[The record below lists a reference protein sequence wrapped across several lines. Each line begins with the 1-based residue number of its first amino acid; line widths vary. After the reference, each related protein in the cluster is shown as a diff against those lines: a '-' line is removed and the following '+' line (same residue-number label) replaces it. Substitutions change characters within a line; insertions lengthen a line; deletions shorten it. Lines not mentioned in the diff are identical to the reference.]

1 MKCHVCG
8 DEMISIVT
16 NLPFKI
22 SDTSIVILKD
32 IPVFQCNSCSEYL
45 LQDNVLA
52 QVDKIL
58 LNANSY
64 AELEV
69 IKYAA

>member
-32 IPVFQCNSCSEYL
+32 IPVFQCKSCNEYL

-58 LNANSY
+58 SNANSY